1 MKKILCIICLSLI
14 LFTLC
19 SCSAARE
26 FLATLGFDTH
36 DYEGEKIIKTYETD
50 SDTAKTLADMVK
62 IMTVNSI
69 DIPEFHGTA
78 EAIKLC
84 RDAILNRM
92 YSENFAKYAG
102 NPDLIEQAHDVNSRV
117 DFSVVIPASDFE
129 NTAYKYFGGKEK
141 ITNESG
147 KMYYYVE
154 SIDAYITA
162 AQPFEWEID
171 INVVSVEE
179 TENTYRLVFNC
190 SLDDKT
196 SDTYFAL
203 IIKRPDDSLYFK
215 YVEKMQK

>member
-1 MKKILCIICLSLI
+1 MKKIIWLICLSLI

-102 NPDLIEQAHDVNSRV
+102 NPDLIEQAHDANSRV

-215 YVEKMQK
+215 YVEKLQK